1 MIPNDQPA
9 RKQMIELMLS
19 VLTNP
24 NIELTNWE
32 SDFIVS
38 IDNQFEN
45 RGNLSDRQCE
55 ILEKIYDKV

>member
-24 NIELTNWE
+24 KIELTNWE